1 MSRWAVTLTFALL
14 LAGCS
19 TVWVPGVDD
28 AQVRQDAAAC
38 RAEAFYVPMAPQST
52 FVGAY
57 PFDPANPSLGW
68 SDPANPTLGWSDAAR
83 RNQVEEACME
93 EKGYKKR

>member
-1 MSRWAVTLTFALL
+1 MSRWAVTLTLALL

-19 TVWVPGVDD
+19 TVWMPGADD

-38 RAEAFYVPMAPQST
+38 RAEAFYVPMTPQST

-57 PFDPANPSLGW
+57 PF
-68 SDPANPTLGWSDAAR
+68 DPANPTLGWSDAAR

-93 EKGYKKR
+93 EKGYRKR

>member
-1 MSRWAVTLTFALL
+1 MSRWAVTLTLALL

-19 TVWVPGVDD
+19 TVWLPGVDD

-57 PFDPANPSLGW
+57 P
-68 SDPANPTLGWSDAAR
+68 ANPTLGWSDAAR
-83 RNQVEEACME
+83 QNQVEEACME
-93 EKGYKKR
+93 EKGNKKR

>member
-1 MSRWAVTLTFALL
+1 MSRWAVTLTLALL

-19 TVWVPGVDD
+19 TVWMPGVDD

-38 RAEAFYVPMAPQST
+38 QST

-57 PFDPANPSLGW
+57 PFDPANP
-68 SDPANPTLGWSDAAR
+68 TLGWSDAAR
-83 RNQVEEACME
+83 QNQVEEACME
-93 EKGYKKR
+93 EKGNKKR